1 MQVTAATMPF
11 LQLVPVHAAACLAID
26 VSWAKPHWASC
37 SHSLSLLQAATLS
50 AKPSCSCLLL
60 CHLPALCL
68 RLHVFDNEL
77 PTPLQVPKSTVSC
90 CAGGSGAAAAAAAA
104 VTASKNAASA
114 AAAAAS
120 AGQCGAA
127 AAAAAAA
134 GNAAAAA
141 AAAASGNSAAAAAA
155 ASAAGPNAAA
165 AAAAAA
171 ASSSGCGSGEN
182 SAAAAAAAAAGAN
195 AASAAAAVA
204 VAAAT
209 GEQTLPYTHRQCCIH
224 GQRFQQSVMPVPAEM
239 HKWNMLSIA
248 SVVYVLTRHLTL

>member
-1 MQVTAATMPF
+1 MQVTAATMTWTNS
-11 LQLVPVHAAACLAID
+11 VVHVHAAACSAVNI
-26 VSWAKPHWASC
+26 PWASC
-37 SHSLSLLQAATLS
+37 SHSLHRRVSLLPTATPPP
-50 AKPSCSCLLL
+50 KPSVPCQLLF
-60 CHLPALCL
+60 HLLALCSWV
-68 RLHVFDNEL
+68 HVFDNEL
-77 PTPLQVPKSTVSC
+77 THRFKCPHVTIDLF
-90 CAGGSGAAAAAAAA
+90 AGGSGAAAAAAAA

-171 ASSSGCGSGEN
+171 SSSGCGSGEN

-209 GEQTLPYTHRQCCIH
+209 GEQTLPYAHRQCCTH
-224 GQRFQQSVMPVPAEM
+224 GHTCQQSVISCMCQL
-239 HKWNMLSIA
+239 KCTSGL
-248 SVVYVLTRHLTL
+248 L